1 MLRLSHVEDV
11 GLPPGLPGARDMAIE
26 DPEMF
31 GLGLPPGLPGA
42 VSMPTP
48 EDFEMFGLG
57 LPPGLPGARYD
68 LEPTEEFEMFGLGQ
82 ASSLGEYDVT
92 ARGMDFFHESI
103 SQAII
108 GAVGYGIFAKSRSL
122 AIKTAGAVVVG
133 IALSKILANGYRS
146 FVPTGKAK
154 TPKEAGTDWTVNI
167 PLDEQTAKDVKEGR
181 ISLHTP

>member
-1 MLRLSHVEDV
+1 MLRLSHVEDI

-31 GLGLPPGLPGA
+31 GLSLPPGLPGA

-57 LPPGLPGARYD
+57 HLGEDGLPAREGYD
-68 LEPTEEFEMFGLGQ
+68 ATGRAKL
-82 ASSLGEYDVT
+82 
-92 ARGMDFFHESI
+92 FFHGSI

-108 GAVGYGIFAKSRSL
+108 GAVGYGIFAKSKSA

-133 IALSKILANGYRS
+133 IALSKILANGYQD
-146 FVPTGKAK
+146 FVPTDKPKTLKENRAAK
-154 TPKEAGTDWTVNI
+154 EFAKQAMMAAAGVKI
-167 PLDEQTAKDVKEGR
+167 PGM
-181 ISLHTP
+181 